1 MIKTYV
7 GTTEAEAMS
16 YSVLN
21 LILYEAW
28 GTNVKK

>member
-21 LILYEAW
+21 LIYCMRLGEPM
-28 GTNVKK
+28 